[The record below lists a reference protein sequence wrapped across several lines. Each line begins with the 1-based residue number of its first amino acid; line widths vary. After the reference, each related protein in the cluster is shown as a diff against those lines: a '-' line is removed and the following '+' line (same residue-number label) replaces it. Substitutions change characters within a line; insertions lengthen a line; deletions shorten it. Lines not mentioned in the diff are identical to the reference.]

1 MIFAWM
7 TSEQEYF
14 YLLHINM
21 CTCRV
26 ISVRWLFV
34 NNSELTNNMYM
45 YIAIYA
51 LVLNYCTCIGKQTT
65 DFMV

>member
-1 MIFAWM
+1 MNKNI
-7 TSEQEYF
+7 F
-14 YLLHINM
+14 YLLHINT

-26 ISVRWLFV
+26 ISVHWPFV

-45 YIAIYA
+45 YIAIYV
-51 LVLNYCTCIGKQTT
+51 LVLNYCKCIGKQTT